1 MKKFLLAAVLALFP
15 GFSQAQNCSTPPTC
29 ASLGFIYTA
38 AQCGSLGTKCPFDT
52 SKYFCEH
59 PNRNAAVGNYFFED
73 STVSTS
79 SSANG
84 KTAIGVVIKA
94 PSSGNRGVVVHK
106 HMYKS
111 SYYEAD
117 NYCRALTVRGT
128 VGRWRLPT
136 DSELSTLLG
145 NSTLRS
151 KLSILGSTIKTGSG
165 DWYWSCSN
173 KSWNKIW
180 LRRGTNVQEHTNK
193 TDETGRNY
201 LCVGEF

>member
-15 GFSQAQNCSTPPTC
+15 GFSLAQNCSTPPTC

-73 STVSTS
+73 GTVSTS

-94 PSSGNRGVVVHK
+94 PSSDKRGVVAYIS
-106 HMYKS
+106 MFES
-111 SYYEAD
+111 SYFNAD
-117 NYCRALTVRGT
+117 QACTSNNLRGPI
-128 VGRWRLPT
+128 GHWRLPT
-136 DSELSTLLG
+136 AYELSNMLDDKSLY
-145 NSTLRS
+145 N
-151 KLSILGSTIKTGSG
+151 KLSALGITEKSEC
-165 DWYWSCSN
+165 YWSGSS
-173 KSWNKIW
+173 KDLDTVTIRTK
-180 LRRGTNVQEHTNK
+180 TNHE
-193 TDETGRNY
+193 DY
-201 LCVGEF
+201 LPKNSEKYCRISCVGEF